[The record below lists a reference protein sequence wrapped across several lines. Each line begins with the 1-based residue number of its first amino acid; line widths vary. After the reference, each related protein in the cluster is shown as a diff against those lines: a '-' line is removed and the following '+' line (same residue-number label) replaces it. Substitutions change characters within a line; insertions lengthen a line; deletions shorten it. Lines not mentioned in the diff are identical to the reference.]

1 MVATETSGFDPRT
14 EERLQA
20 LRALEILDT
29 PPERD
34 FDVVA
39 QLAAELLG
47 CPIAMVSL
55 IDTQR
60 QWFKARYGL
69 EVSETPLEQSF
80 CRVPVRL
87 NRSLLV
93 PDAQADPQFR
103 DHPLVQGD
111 PNIRFYAGVP
121 LRINARPDRDPV
133 PIGTLC
139 AIDNQARVARPQDL
153 RVLESLGQVL
163 ETLLAARL
171 SEARAR
177 HVADQY
183 AQALA
188 EKDRLHRQLEQAERM
203 AQIGSWRMTLADGR
217 VEWSPQLYAIYE
229 LPPGSVVVADEA
241 YSFFPPEDRA
251 RLQDAVAQTLATSRG
266 FDVEVT
272 MVTAMLQER
281 RVRSLG
287 EMELQDG
294 EPVAVFGV
302 FQDIT
307 ERHELESALREAADV
322 DELTRLGSRKRCNA
336 HLDQTIA
343 RCLAEGAP
351 LALVL
356 IDLDHFKAVNDRCG
370 HAAGDDVL
378 RRAGQA
384 LRASWLA
391 GSFAGRMGGDEFVLL
406 LTEPD
411 LLADL
416 SGTMR
421 RLLTTLRQDVEC
433 PGMKAPIAVSGTLG
447 AAWLAPDCADRA
459 SLMSRADQALYQ
471 AKNAVRGTAAIA
483 GQDGTLIER

>member
-1 MVATETSGFDPRT
+1 MAVTDDIRGDARA
-14 EERLQA
+14 EERVHA
-20 LRALEILDT
+20 LGMLDILDT
-29 PPERD
+29 PPEHD
-34 FDVVA
+34 FDLIA

-47 CPIAMVSL
+47 CPIALVSL

-69 EVSETPLEQSF
+69 QVSETPLEQSF

-87 NRSLLV
+87 NRPLLV

-103 DHPLVQGD
+103 DNPLVKGD

-121 LRINARPDRDPV
+121 LRIAARSDRDPV

-139 AIDNQARVARPQDL
+139 AIDNQAREARPRDL
-153 RVLESLGQVL
+153 QVLEVLGRAL
-163 ETLLAARL
+163 ETLLMARL

-183 AQALA
+183 KQALV
-188 EKDRLHRQLEQAERM
+188 EKDRLHRQLQQAERL
-203 AQIGSWRMTLADGR
+203 AQIGSWRFTLADGR

-229 LPPGSVVVADEA
+229 LPPGSVVTAEEA
-241 YSFFPPEDRA
+241 YGFFPPEDRE
-251 RLQDAVAQTLATSRG
+251 RLQGAVEQAVRTNSG
-266 FDVEVT
+266 FDVEIT
-272 MVTAMLQER
+272 LVTAMLQER
-281 RVRSLG
+281 RVRSTG
-287 EMELQDG
+287 EVELQDG
-294 EPVAVFGV
+294 QPVAVFGV

-307 ERHELESALREAADV
+307 ERHALENALREAADV

-336 HLDQTIA
+336 YLDQTIA
-343 RCLAEGAP
+343 DCLAAGAP

-356 IDLDHFKAVNDRCG
+356 IDLDHFKAVNDQCG
-370 HAAGDDVL
+370 HAAGDEVL
-378 RRAGQA
+378 RRAGLA
-384 LRASWLA
+384 LRACWLA

-416 SGTMR
+416 PGTMR
-421 RLLTTLRQDVEC
+421 RLLGTLRQEVDC
-433 PGMKAPIAVSGTLG
+433 PGLKAPIAVSGTLG
-447 AAWLAPDCADRA
+447 AAWLGPDCTDRA
-459 SLMSRADQALYQ
+459 SLMSRADEALYR

-483 GQDGTLIER
+483 GHDGTLIES

>member
-1 MVATETSGFDPRT
+1 MMLTDNTRIDPRA
-14 EERLQA
+14 EDRVQA
-20 LRALEILDT
+20 LGMLEILDS
-29 PPERD
+29 PPDRE
-34 FDVVA
+34 FDLIA

-47 CPIAMVSL
+47 CPIALVSL
-55 IDTQR
+55 IDAQR

-69 EVSETPLEQSF
+69 QVSETPLEQSF

-87 NRSLLV
+87 NRPLIV

-103 DHPLVQGD
+103 DNPLVKGD

-121 LRINARPDRDPV
+121 LRIETRPDRPPV

-139 AIDNQARVARPQDL
+139 AIDNQARQATSQDL
-153 RVLESLGQVL
+153 QVLETLGQVL

-171 SEARAR
+171 AEARAR
-177 HVADQY
+177 HVAEQY
-183 AQALA
+183 GQALA
-188 EKDRLHRQLEQAERM
+188 EKERLHRQLQQAERL
-203 AQIGSWRMTLADGR
+203 AQIGSWRFTVADER
-217 VEWSPQLYAIYE
+217 VEWSPQLYSIFE
-229 LPPGSVVVADEA
+229 LPPGSAIAVEEA
-241 YSFFPPEDRA
+241 YDFFPPEDRQ
-251 RLQDAVAQTLATSRG
+251 RLQDAVDQTVRTGRG

-294 EPVAVFGV
+294 QAVAVFGV

-307 ERHELESALREAADV
+307 ERHELETALREAADV

-343 RCLAEGAP
+343 RCQADGAP
-351 LALVL
+351 LVLVL
-356 IDLDHFKAVNDRCG
+356 IDLDHFKAVNDQCG
-370 HAAGDDVL
+370 HAMGDEVL

-416 SGTMR
+416 PGTMR
-421 RLLTTLRQDVEC
+421 RLLATLRQDVEC
-433 PGMKAPIAVSGTLG
+433 PGAKAPIAVSGTLG
-447 AAWLAPDCADRA
+447 AAWLAPDCMDRA
-459 SLMSRADQALYQ
+459 TLMSRADQALYQ
-471 AKNAVRGTAAIA
+471 AKNAIRGTAAIA
-483 GQDGTLIER
+483 GQEGALIAS

>member
-1 MVATETSGFDPRT
+1 MVAQETSGFDPRV

-20 LRALEILDT
+20 LGALEILDT
-29 PPERD
+29 PPERE
-34 FDVVA
+34 FDLVA

-55 IDTQR
+55 IDAQR

-69 EVSETPLEQSF
+69 QISETPLEQSF

-87 NRSLLV
+87 NRPLLV

-103 DHPLVQGD
+103 DHPLVKGD

-121 LRINARPDRDPV
+121 LRIAAQPDRDPV

-139 AIDNQARVARPQDL
+139 AIDNQAHGARPHDL
-153 RVLESLGQVL
+153 RVLEGLGQVL
-163 ETLLAARL
+163 EALLAARL

-177 HVADQY
+177 HVAEQY
-183 AQALA
+183 GQALV
-188 EKDRLHRQLEQAERM
+188 EKGRLHRQLQQAERL
-203 AQIGSWRMTLADGR
+203 AQIGSWRFTLADGQ

-229 LPPGSVVVADEA
+229 LPPGSVITSEEA

-251 RLQDAVAQTLATSRG
+251 RLQDAVDQAVSTNSG

-272 MVTAMLQER
+272 LVTAMLQER
-281 RVRSLG
+281 RVRSIG
-287 EMELQDG
+287 EVESRDG
-294 EPVAVFGV
+294 QPVAVFGV

-351 LALVL
+351 LALIL
-356 IDLDHFKAVNDRCG
+356 IDLDHFKAVNDQCG
-370 HAAGDDVL
+370 HAAGDEVL
-378 RRAGQA
+378 RHAGQA
-384 LRASWLA
+384 LRACWLA

-416 SGTMR
+416 PGTMR
-421 RLLTTLRQDVEC
+421 RLLATLRQEVQC
-433 PGMKAPIAVSGTLG
+433 AGARAPIQVSGTLG
-447 AAWLAPDCADRA
+447 AAWLSADCADRA
-459 SLMSRADQALYQ
+459 TLMSRADQALYR

-483 GQDGTLIER
+483 GQDGALIET